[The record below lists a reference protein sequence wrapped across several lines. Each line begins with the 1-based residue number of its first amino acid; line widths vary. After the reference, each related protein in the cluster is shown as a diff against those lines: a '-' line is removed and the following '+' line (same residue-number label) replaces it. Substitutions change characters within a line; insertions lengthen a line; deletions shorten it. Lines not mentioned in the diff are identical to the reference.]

1 MSQIDMFSTQTISPL
16 CSIFFFI
23 MISVGSSKT
32 FPFPFTNETD
42 RQALFSIKDMIS
54 GDPLGILNSWN
65 HSIHFCNWHGVSC
78 GRRHQRVTVLNL
90 PSLGLVGPL
99 SPYIGNL
106 TFLRMIDLSNNSFHG
121 EIPLEIGKLFRL
133 QYLQLFINSFEG
145 EFPANLTYCSD
156 LRVIS
161 LVDNNLGGKI
171 PAELGS
177 LSNLIKFS
185 VAKNHFTGPIPL
197 SLGNLSN
204 LVGLSLSHNNLEGSI
219 PFELARFSKLQI
231 LILGFNNF
239 SGMVPT
245 SLYNISSITY
255 FSVNDNQLHGSFP
268 SNLGLTLPKL
278 QAFHIGSNQ
287 FYGPIPSSIANAS
300 GLVEIETSQNSLTG
314 PLPMNF
320 GTLYEL
326 QKLNS
331 HTNRLGTGDRKGNE
345 LMDFLTSLSN
355 CSNLQWL
362 DMAINGFKSL
372 LPDSIANLSTTITR
386 LTLDGNYIFG
396 SIPLGIGNL
405 VNLRTLYL
413 STNMLVGSIPNS
425 IGKLSNLEQL
435 LLLRNNI
442 SGEIPSLIGNITRL
456 GILDLSINM
465 IEGSIP
471 VSLGDCTNLREFY
484 LEDNH
489 LTGDIP
495 QEIFGLSSLTI
506 LILSQ
511 NYLRGFLPQEVG
523 NLKNLERLN
532 ISENKLFGEIPATL
546 SNCQVLE
553 FLYMMGNLFEGTIPE
568 SFKQLKGLQVLDVS
582 RNNLSRQIPSF
593 LSELPLLLN
602 LNLSYNMFDGEIPNG
617 GVFRNISAFSIVGNK
632 KLCGGIKVLQLP
644 ACPAKDLKER
654 RRPFKRRVI
663 VVVVTLTIFLLIV
676 CTSAIIYRTRR
687 SRQQASSTLPLQNQL
702 LQLSYG
708 EIFHATNGFSS
719 TNLIGEGRYG
729 LVYKGIL
736 KFGELIVAVKVL
748 KLHECGAIKSF
759 KTECEALKNIRHHNL
774 VKVITSCS
782 SIDFKGNDFKALVFE
797 FMKNGSL
804 ENWLHPI
811 SFSEQQ
817 DPNHFTFVQRLNIAI
832 DVASA
837 LDYLHHHCEVAIVH
851 CDLKPSNILLDDNL
865 CAHVGDFGLTRI
877 LSATT
882 GISSHHQSSSIGIRG
897 TVGYVA
903 PEYGMGEE
911 VSTQGDMY
919 SFGVLLLE
927 MFTGK
932 RPTDNMFID
941 NINLHIYAKKSLSD
955 QVMQIVDR
963 RIILAEE
970 EEPSRAQQSS
980 TNNISKLEV
989 CLALVIQIGVS
1000 CSVEL
1005 PHERMNARDVLMELQ
1020 KIRNIFLGFREQN

>member
-1 MSQIDMFSTQTISPL
+1 
-16 CSIFFFI
+16 
-23 MISVGSSKT
+23 MISVGSLKT
-32 FPFPFTNETD
+32 FSFPFTNETD
-42 RQALFSIKDMIS
+42 HQALFSIKDMIL
-54 GDPLGILNSWN
+54 GDPLCILSSWN

-78 GRRHQRVTVLNL
+78 GCRHQRVTVLNL

-106 TFLRMIDLSNNSFHG
+106 TFLRMIDLSKNSFHG

-145 EFPANLTYCSD
+145 EFPANLTHCSD

-171 PAELGS
+171 PSELGS
-177 LSNLIKFS
+177 LSNLIKFN
-185 VAKNHFTGPIPL
+185 VAKNQFTGPIPL

-204 LVGLSLSHNNLEGSI
+204 LLRLSLSHNNLEGCI
-219 PFELARFSKLQI
+219 PFELARLSKLQI

-255 FSVNDNQLHGSFP
+255 FSVNHNQLHGSFP

-278 QAFHIGSNQ
+278 RSFHIGSNQ

-300 GLVEIETSQNSLTG
+300 GLVYIETIQNSLTG
-314 PLPMNF
+314 PLLMNF
-320 GTLYEL
+320 GILYEL
-326 QKLNS
+326 QWLNS
-331 HTNRLGTGDRKGNE
+331 HNNRLGTGGDRKGNE

-372 LPDSIANLSTTITR
+372 LPDSIANLSTTITW
-386 LTLDGNYIFG
+386 LALDGNYIFG

-405 VNLRTLYL
+405 LNLRTLYL
-413 STNMLVGSIPNS
+413 STNMLVGSILVA
-425 IGKLSNLEQL
+425 IGKLSNLEKL
-435 LLLRNNI
+435 LLYTNNI
-442 SGEIPSLIGNITRL
+442 SGEIPLLIGNITRL

-471 VSLGDCTNLREFY
+471 VSLGHCTNLREFY
-484 LEDNH
+484 LGDNH
-489 LTGDIP
+489 LIGDIP

-511 NYLRGFLPQEVG
+511 NYLTGFLPQEVG

-532 ISENKLFGEIPATL
+532 ISENKLFGEIPTTL

-568 SFKQLKGLQVLDVS
+568 SFKQLKGLQ
-582 RNNLSRQIPSF
+582 
-593 LSELPLLLN
+593 LPLLLN

-617 GVFRNISAFSIVGNK
+617 GVFRNISAFSIVGYK

-676 CTSAIIYRTRR
+676 CTSAIIYRIRR

-729 LVYKGIL
+729 LIYKGIL
-736 KFGELIVAVKVL
+736 KFGELIVSVKVL

-759 KTECEALKNIRHHNL
+759 KTECEALKNIRHRNL

-797 FMKNGSL
+797 LMKNGSL

-817 DPNHFTFVQRLNIAI
+817 DPNYLTFVQRLNIAI

-882 GISSHHQSSSIGIRG
+882 GISNHHQSSSIGIRG

-955 QVMQIVDR
+955 QVMEIVDL

-970 EEPSRAQQSS
+970 EEPSRALQSS

-1005 PHERMNARDVLMELQ
+1005 PHERMNARDVLLELQ
-1020 KIRNIFLGFREQN
+1020 KIRNVFLGFREQN